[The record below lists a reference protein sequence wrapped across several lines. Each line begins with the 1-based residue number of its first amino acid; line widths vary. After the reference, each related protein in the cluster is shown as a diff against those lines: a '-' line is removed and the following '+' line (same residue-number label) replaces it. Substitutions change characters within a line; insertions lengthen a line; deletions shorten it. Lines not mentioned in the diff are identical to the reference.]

1 MGVKTMEPDYKPHEI
16 EKKWQEK
23 WNESQIFQAEPDKR
37 EKFFITIP
45 YPYLNGNLHAGHTR
59 TFTIG
64 DVVARHKR
72 MLGYNVLYPMG
83 FHVTGTPIVGLAEL
97 IANRDPQTLDVYERL
112 HGIPGDILPTLDT
125 PEKIVDYFKRESE
138 KAMRNIGYSIDWRR
152 KFTTTDPTYKKFIEW
167 QYIRL
172 EEKGLIVKGSHPV
185 KWCPN
190 DNNPVEDH
198 DILYGEEATIVEYT
212 LIKFRYKDLVLPC
225 ATLRPETTY
234 GVTNLWVNPDV
245 TYVKAKV
252 TQDGSEEFW
261 VVSREAFKKLTFT
274 DRTVEYIEDVPAKS
288 IIGIKLT
295 NPVTGDE
302 VISLPASFVKPENG
316 SGIVM
321 SVPAH
326 APFDYLALRD
336 LYDADLGEYG
346 ITEDLRN
353 IKLISLIKV
362 PEFGEFPAKEIV
374 ESMGIENQKDP
385 RAEEA
390 TKIVYRKEFH
400 GGVLK
405 EITGKYEGHAVSKI
419 KDILTRDFI
428 SSNAGETFYEF
439 SEPVVCRCGTPC
451 VVNMVKG
458 QWFLNYSNPEWKA
471 KVYECLSRMRIIPE
485 EYRVEFENKI
495 DWLKDK
501 ACARRKGLGTR
512 LPFDKEWLIE
522 SLGDS
527 TIYMS
532 YYIIARFIES
542 GDLKLENLTLS
553 FFDYVLLGKGDLAA
567 VSADTG
573 LSPELLKEIRR
584 HFNYWYPVDLRS
596 SGKDLVP
603 NHLLF
608 FLFHHVALF
617 EEDKWPKAIAV
628 NGFVSLEGQK
638 MSKSKGP
645 ILTMENA
652 VSHYGA
658 DITRMY
664 ILSTAEQTQDADW
677 QRTGVE
683 SARRQVDR
691 FYSFAKDVI
700 ESRKRA
706 DLNTELKQIDRW
718 ILSRIQKYI
727 RNTNSALDSIQ
738 TREAIQN
745 SFFLLINDVKWYQ
758 RRGGENLLYYVL
770 DNWVRLMAPFTPH
783 LCEEIWEAMGHKDP
797 ISLAQYP
804 LYNEDLIDDS
814 AELAEEVIK
823 GTLEDIEEI
832 IRVTKMTPQM
842 VHLYTA
848 PAWKA
853 ETVRCACNMQ
863 LEGSLEVG
871 TLIKALMANPDLK
884 RFGKEIPK
892 FVQKLVP
899 EFKSGGAERYEVF
912 AGPGLD
918 EQALLKESASFLEKE
933 IGCPVEVHSADSPAF
948 DPEKK
953 SRFAEPL
960 RPAIYIEQAKKEE

>member
-1 MGVKTMEPDYKPHEI
+1 MEQDYKPHEI
-16 EKKWQEK
+16 EKKWQKK

-97 IANRDPQTLDVYERL
+97 IANRDPQTMDVYERL

-198 DILYGEEATIVEYT
+198 DILHGEEATIVEYT

-252 TQDGSEEFW
+252 TQGENEEFW
-261 VVSREAFKKLTFT
+261 VVSKEAFRKLTFT

-302 VISLPASFVKPENG
+302 IISLPASFVRPENG

-336 LYDADLGEYG
+336 LYDADLSEYG

-374 ESMGIENQKDP
+374 ESMGITSQKDP
-385 RAEEA
+385 KAEEA
-390 TKIVYRKEFH
+390 TKIVYRREFH

-405 EITGKYEGHAVSKI
+405 ELTGKYEGQAVSKI

-471 KVYECLSRMRIIPE
+471 KVYKCLDEMRIIPE
-485 EYRVEFENKI
+485 EYRVEFENKV

-532 YYIIARFIES
+532 YYVIARFIEN
-542 GDLKLENLTLS
+542 GELKIENLTLS
-553 FFDYVLLGKGDLAA
+553 FFDYVLLGKSDLAA
-567 VSADTG
+567 ASADTG
-573 LSPELLKEIRR
+573 LSPELLEEIRR

-617 EEDKWPKAIAV
+617 EEEKWPKALAV

-645 ILTMENA
+645 ILTMESA
-652 VSHYGA
+652 VSKYGA

-677 QRTGVE
+677 QRTGIE

-691 FYSFAKDVI
+691 FYSFANSVI
-700 ESRKRA
+700 ESGKRA
-706 DLNTELKQIDRW
+706 DLSTELKQIDHW
-718 ILSRIQKYI
+718 ILSRIQNYI
-727 RNTNSALDSIQ
+727 RDTNAALYSIQ

-745 SFFLLINDVKWYQ
+745 SFFLLQNDVKWYQ
-758 RRGGENLLYYVL
+758 RRGGETLLYYVL
-770 DNWVRLMAPFTPH
+770 DNWVRLMSPFTPH

-804 LYNEDLIDDS
+804 LYNEDLIDDG
-814 AELAEEVIK
+814 AELAEEMIK
-823 GTLEDIEEI
+823 GTLEDVEEI
-832 IRVTKMTPQM
+832 IRVTKMTPQK

-853 ETVRCACNMQ
+853 EAIRCACEMQ
-863 LEGSLEVG
+863 LECSLEVG
-871 TLIKALMANPDLK
+871 TLIKKLMANPDLK

-892 FVQKLVP
+892 FVQKIVP
-899 EFKSGGAERYEVF
+899 EFKSGSADRYEILT
-912 AGPGLD
+912 GPNID
-918 EQALLKESASFLEKE
+918 EQTLLKESISFLEKE

-960 RPAIYIEQAKKEE
+960 RPAIYIEEKKEE

>member
-1 MGVKTMEPDYKPHEI
+1 MEPDYKPHEI

-471 KVYECLSRMRIIPE
+471 KVYKCLSGMRIIPE
-485 EYRVEFENKI
+485 EYRVEFENKV

-542 GDLKLENLTLS
+542 GDLKLEQLTLS
-553 FFDYVLLGKGDLAA
+553 FFDYVLLGKGDLTA

-573 LSPELLKEIRR
+573 LSPELLEEIRR

-617 EEDKWPKAIAV
+617 EEEKWPKALAV

-652 VSHYGA
+652 VSRYGA

-677 QRTGVE
+677 QRTGIE

-700 ESRKRA
+700 ESGKRA
-706 DLNTELKQIDRW
+706 NLSTELKQIDRW

-727 RNTNSALDSIQ
+727 RDTNSSLYSIQ

-745 SFFLLINDVKWYQ
+745 SFFLLINDVRWYQ
-758 RRGGENLLYYVL
+758 RRGGETLLYYVL

-783 LCEEIWEAMGHKDP
+783 LCEEIWEAMGHEDP

-804 LYNEDLIDDS
+804 LYNKDLIDDG

-832 IRVTKMTPQM
+832 IRVTKMTPQT

-918 EQALLKESASFLEKE
+918 EQALLKESASFQEKE

>member
-1 MGVKTMEPDYKPHEI
+1 MEQDYRPHEI
-16 EKKWQEK
+16 EAKWQKK
-23 WNESQIFQAEPDKR
+23 WNESRIFEAEPDER

-72 MLGYNVLYPMG
+72 MQGKNVLYPMG

-97 IANRDPQTLDVYERL
+97 IAKRDPQTLDVYERL
-112 HGIPGDILPTLDT
+112 HGIPKDILLTLET
-125 PEKIVDYFKRESE
+125 PEKIVEYFKQESE
-138 KAMRNIGYSIDWRR
+138 KAMRMIGYSIDWRR

-172 EEKGLIVKGSHPV
+172 GEKGLIVKGSHPV

-198 DILYGEEATIVEYT
+198 DILRGEEATIVEFT

-234 GVTNLWVNPDV
+234 GVTNLWVNPKV
-245 TYVKAKV
+245 EYVKARVEK
-252 TQDGSEEFW
+252 DGKTEFW
-261 VVSREAFKKLTFT
+261 VLSKEALRKLTFT
-274 DRTVEYIEDVPAKS
+274 DRKVEYLEDVPAKA

-302 VISLPASFVKPENG
+302 VISLPASFVKPGNG

-336 LYDADLGEYG
+336 LYGADLREYG
-346 ITEDLRN
+346 ITEDLQK

-374 ESMGIENQKDP
+374 ESMKISDQADP
-385 RAEEA
+385 RAEDA
-390 TKIVYRKEFH
+390 TKIVYRREFH
-400 GGVLK
+400 GGTLK
-405 EITGKYEGHAVSKI
+405 EITGKYTGYPVSKI
-419 KDILTRDFI
+419 KDVLTRDFI
-428 SSNAGETFYEF
+428 AENVGEAFYEF

-458 QWFLNYSNPEWKA
+458 QWFLNYSNPEWKE
-471 KVYECLSRMRIIPE
+471 KVYKCLNMMRIIPE
-485 EYRVEFENKI
+485 EYRVEFQNKV

-501 ACARRKGLGTR
+501 ACARKKGLGTR
-512 LPFDKEWLIE
+512 LPLDKEWLIE

-527 TIYMS
+527 TIYMC
-532 YYIIARFIES
+532 YYIIVKFIQR
-542 GDLKLENLTLS
+542 GDLTEKQLTLS
-553 FFDYVLLGKGDLAA
+553 FFDYVLLGKGDISAVAA
-567 VSADTG
+567 ETG
-573 LSPELLKEIRR
+573 IAPGILEELRSD
-584 HFNYWYPVDLRS
+584 FNYWYPVDLRS
-596 SGKDLVP
+596 SGKDLVS

-617 EEDKWPKAIAV
+617 EEDKWPKALAV

-645 ILTMENA
+645 ILTLKEA
-652 VSHYGA
+652 VSQYGA

-677 QRTGVE
+677 QKTGIE
-683 SARRQVDR
+683 SAKRQVDR
-691 FYSFAKDVI
+691 FYAFAKDVI
-700 ESRKRA
+700 ESGKPA
-706 DLNTELKQIDRW
+706 DPNAELKQIDHW
-718 ILSRIQKYI
+718 MLSRMQNYI
-727 RNTNSALDSIQ
+727 RKTNDSLASIQ

-758 RRGGENLLYYVL
+758 RRGGETLLYYVL

-783 LCEEIWEAMGHKDP
+783 LCEEIWEAMGHDAQVA
-797 ISLAQYP
+797 LAEYP
-804 LYNEDLIDDS
+804 LCNEELVDEG
-814 AELAEEVIK
+814 AELAEEIIK
-823 GTLEDIEEI
+823 NTLDDVEEI
-832 IRVTKMTPQM
+832 LKVTKLSPGR
-842 VHLYTA
+842 VHIY
-848 PAWKA
+848 PVPSWKVKA
-853 ETVRCACNMQ
+853 VTCACGLQ
-863 LEGSLEVG
+863 AGATLEVG
-871 TLIKALMANPDLK
+871 PFIKSLMASPDLK
-884 RFGKEIPK
+884 RFGKEVPK
-892 FVQKLVP
+892 FAQKLVP
-899 EFKSGGAERYEVF
+899 EFKSGGAKCYMTYS
-912 AGPGLD
+912 ALALD
-918 EQALLKESASFLEKE
+918 EEALLKEANSFMEAELGCQVE
-933 IGCPVEVHSADSPAF
+933 IHSANSPGF

-953 SRFAEPL
+953 ARFADPL
-960 RPAIYIEQAKKEE
+960 RPAIYIEAKLN

>member
-1 MGVKTMEPDYKPHEI
+1 MELYYKPQEI
-16 EKKWQEK
+16 ENKWQK
-23 WNESQIFQAEPDKR
+23 IWNDSRIFQAEPNKR

-97 IANRDPQTLDVYERL
+97 IASRDPQTMDVYEHL
-112 HGIPGDILPTLDT
+112 HEIPGDILPTLET
-125 PEKIVDYFKRESE
+125 PEKIVDYFKREAE
-138 KAMRNIGYSIDWRR
+138 KAMRMIGYSIDWRR

-172 EEKGLIVKGSHPV
+172 EEKGLIGKGSHPV

-198 DILYGEEATIVEYT
+198 DILHGEEATIVEYT

-225 ATLRPETTY
+225 ATLRPETTF

-245 TYVKAKV
+245 DYVKASVEKN
-252 TQDGSEEFW
+252 GYKEFW
-261 VVSREAFKKLTFT
+261 IVSREAFWKLTFT
-274 DRTVEYIEDVPAKS
+274 DRKVEYVEDVPAKS
-288 IIGIKLT
+288 IIGIKVT
-295 NPVTGDE
+295 NPVTDEE
-302 VISLPASFVKPENG
+302 VISLPASFVRPENG

-336 LYDADLGEYG
+336 LYDADLSGYG
-346 ITEDLRN
+346 IKEDLRKIN
-353 IKLISLIKV
+353 LISLIKV
-362 PEFGEFPAKEIV
+362 SEFGEFPAKEIV
-374 ESMGIENQKDP
+374 ENMKIASQNDP
-385 RAEEA
+385 KAEEA
-390 TKIVYRKEFH
+390 TKIVYRREFH

-405 EITGKYEGHAVSKI
+405 NITGKYEGHPVSKI
-419 KDILTRDFI
+419 KDILTRDLI
-428 SSNAGETFYEF
+428 NSNAGETFYEF

-458 QWFLNYSNPEWKA
+458 QWFLNYSDPDWKA
-471 KVYECLSRMRIIPE
+471 KVYRCLGEMRIIPQD
-485 EYRVEFENKI
+485 YRVEFENKV

-527 TIYMS
+527 TIYMC
-532 YYIIARFIES
+532 YYIIAKFIER
-542 GDLKLENLTLS
+542 GDLALENLTLS
-553 FFDYVLLGKGDLAA
+553 FFDYVLFGKGNVET
-567 VSADTG
+567 VSEETG
-573 LSPELLKEIRR
+573 LDSGTLKEIRKD
-584 HFNYWYPVDLRS
+584 FEYWYPVDLRS

-617 EEDKWPKAIAV
+617 EEKYWPKCLAV

-652 VSHYGA
+652 VRTYGA

-677 QRTGVE
+677 QKTGIE

-700 ESRKRA
+700 KSGTRGTISA
-706 DLNTELKQIDRW
+706 ELKQIDCW
-718 ILSRIQKYI
+718 MLSRMQQYI
-727 RNTNSALDSIQ
+727 RDTNIALDSIQ
-738 TREAIQN
+738 TRDAIQN

-758 RRGGENLLYYVL
+758 RRGGETLLYYIL

-783 LCEEIWEAMGHKDP
+783 LCEEIWKAMGNEGFV
-797 ISLAQYP
+797 SLSQYP
-804 LYNEDLIDDS
+804 LYNEDLINEG

-823 GTLEDIEEI
+823 GTLDDIEEI
-832 IRVTKMTPQM
+832 IRVTKMTPRKIY
-842 VHLYTA
+842 LYAA

-853 ETVRCACNMQ
+853 EVIRCACEMYQ
-863 LEGSLEVG
+863 EAPLEVG
-871 TLIKALMANPDLK
+871 NLIKALMTIPELK
-884 RFGKEIPK
+884 LFGKDIPK
-892 FVQKLVP
+892 FVQKIVP
-899 EFKSGGAERYEVF
+899 EFKSGGAGRYELF
-912 AGPGLD
+912 SGLGLD
-918 EQALLKESASFLEKE
+918 EYAILKESISFFEKE
-933 IGCPVEVHSADSPAF
+933 VGCPVEIYNADSPAY

-960 RPAIYIEQAKKEE
+960 RPAIYIEQTKKEE

>member
-1 MGVKTMEPDYKPHEI
+1 MEQDYKPQNI
-16 EKKWQEK
+16 ENKWQK
-23 WNESQIFQAEPDKR
+23 IWNDSRVFQAEPNRR

-97 IANRDPQTLDVYERL
+97 IANRDPQTMDVYEHL
-112 HGIPGDILPTLDT
+112 HEIPGDILPTLET
-125 PEKIVDYFKRESE
+125 PEKIVDYFKREAE
-138 KAMRNIGYSIDWRR
+138 KVMRMIGYSIDWRR

-172 EEKGLIVKGSHPV
+172 EEKNLISKGSHPV

-198 DILYGEEATIVEYT
+198 DILHGEEATIVEYT

-225 ATLRPETTY
+225 ATLRPETTF

-245 TYVKAKV
+245 DYIKASVEKN
-252 TQDGSEEFW
+252 GYKEFW
-261 VVSREAFKKLTFT
+261 VVSKEAFRKLTFT
-274 DRTVEYIEDVPAKS
+274 DRKVEYIEDVPAKS
-288 IIGIKLT
+288 IIGIKVT

-302 VISLPASFVKPENG
+302 VISLPASFVRPENG

-336 LYDADLGEYG
+336 LYDADLSEYG
-346 ITEDLRN
+346 IKEDLEKIN
-353 IKLISLIKV
+353 LISLIKV

-374 ESMGIENQKDP
+374 ENMKITSQNDP
-385 RAEEA
+385 KAEEA
-390 TKIVYRKEFH
+390 TKIVYRREFH

-405 EITGKYEGHAVSKI
+405 NITGKYEGHPVSKI
-419 KDILTRDFI
+419 KDILTRDLI

-458 QWFLNYSNPEWKA
+458 QWFLNYSDPEWKA
-471 KVYECLSRMRIIPE
+471 KVYRCLSKMRIIPQD
-485 EYRVEFENKI
+485 YRVEFENKV

-527 TIYMS
+527 TIYMC
-532 YYIIARFIES
+532 YYIIAKFIER
-542 GDLKLENLTLS
+542 GDLILENLTLS
-553 FFDYVLLGKGDLAA
+553 FFDYILFGKGNIEN
-567 VSADTG
+567 VSAETG
-573 LSPELLKEIRR
+573 LDSEMLEEIRKD
-584 HFNYWYPVDLRS
+584 FEYWYPVDLRS

-617 EEDKWPKAIAV
+617 EEKYWPKSLAV

-652 VSHYGA
+652 VRTYGA

-677 QRTGVE
+677 QKTGIE

-691 FYSFAKDVI
+691 FYSFAKEVI
-700 ESRKRA
+700 KSGTRGTISA
-706 DLNTELKQIDRW
+706 ELKQIDCW
-718 ILSRIQKYI
+718 MLSRMQQYI
-727 RNTNSALDSIQ
+727 RDTNIALESIQ
-738 TREAIQN
+738 TRDAIQN

-758 RRGGENLLYYVL
+758 RRGGETLLYYVL

-783 LCEEIWEAMGHKDP
+783 LCEEIWEAMGNEGFV
-797 ISLAQYP
+797 SLAQYP
-804 LYNEDLIDDS
+804 LYNEDLINEG

-823 GTLEDIEEI
+823 GTLDDIEEI
-832 IRVTKMTPQM
+832 IRVTKMTPQKI
-842 VHLYTA
+842 HLYAA

-853 ETVRCACNMQ
+853 AVIRCACEMHQ
-863 LEGSLEVG
+863 EAPLEVG
-871 TLIKALMANPDLK
+871 NLIKALMTIPELK
-884 RFGKEIPK
+884 PFGKDIPK
-892 FVQKLVP
+892 FVQKIIP
-899 EFKSGGAERYEVF
+899 EFKSGGAGRYEIF
-912 AGPGLD
+912 AGLALD
-918 EQALLKESASFLEKE
+918 EYAILKESASFFEKE
-933 IGCPVEVHSADSPAF
+933 IGCPVEIYNADSPAY

-960 RPAIYIEQAKKEE
+960 RPAIYIEQAKKEA

>member
-1 MGVKTMEPDYKPHEI
+1 MEQDYKPQEI
-16 EKKWQEK
+16 EAKWQKK
-23 WNESQIFQAEPDKR
+23 WNESRVFEAEPDDR
-37 EKFFITIP
+37 EKFYITIP

-97 IANRDPQTLDVYERL
+97 IASRDPQTMDVYERL
-112 HGIPGDILPTLDT
+112 HGIPGDILPTLNT
-125 PEKIVDYFKRESE
+125 PEKIVDYFKVESE
-138 KAMRNIGYSIDWRR
+138 KAMRMIGYSIDWRR
-152 KFTTTDPTYKKFIEW
+152 KFTTTDATYKKFIEW
-167 QYIRL
+167 QYTRL

-198 DILYGEEATIVEYT
+198 DILHGEEATIVDYT
-212 LIKFRYKDLVLPC
+212 LVKFRYKDLVLPC
-225 ATLRPETTY
+225 ATLRPETTF
-234 GVTNLWVNPDV
+234 GVTNLWINPNVD
-245 TYVKAKV
+245 YVKARVEKEGIV
-252 TQDGSEEFW
+252 EYW
-261 VVSREAFKKLTFT
+261 VVSKEAYRKLTFT
-274 DRTVEYIEDVPAKS
+274 DREVEYVEDMPAKD
-288 IIGIKLT
+288 IIGIMRT

-302 VISLPASFVKPENG
+302 VISLPASFVKPGNG

-336 LYDADLGEYG
+336 LYDADLSEFG
-346 ITEDLRN
+346 ITKDLRE
-353 IKLISLIKV
+353 IALISLIKV

-374 ESMGIENQKDP
+374 ENMGVKSQTDP
-385 RAEEA
+385 KAEEA
-390 TKIVYRKEFH
+390 TKIVYRREFH

-405 EITGKYEGHAVSKI
+405 EITGNYKDYPVSKI
-419 KDILTRDFI
+419 KDVLTQDLI
-428 SSNAGETFYEF
+428 GKNVGEVFYEF

-458 QWFLNYSNPEWKA
+458 QWFLNYSNPGWKA
-471 KVYECLSRMRIIPE
+471 KVYKCLSQMRIIPA
-485 EYRVEFENKI
+485 EYRVEFENKV

-501 ACARRKGLGTR
+501 ACARRKGLGTL

-527 TIYMS
+527 TIYMC
-532 YYIIARFIES
+532 YYIAAKFIER
-542 GDLKLENLTLS
+542 GDLKKEQLSLS
-553 FFDYVLLGKGDLAA
+553 FFDYVFFGKGS
-567 VSADTG
+567 SAEVEEETG
-573 LSPELLKEIRR
+573 IAPEVLEEIRR
-584 HFNYWYPVDLRS
+584 DFTYWYPVDLRS

-617 EEDKWPKAIAV
+617 DEELWPRALAV

-645 ILTMENA
+645 ILTLESA
-652 VSHYGA
+652 VSEYGA

-677 QRTGVE
+677 QTAGVD

-691 FYSFAKDVI
+691 FYYFA
-700 ESRKRA
+700 R
-706 DLNTELKQIDRW
+706 DLIRSEERSDIGTELKQIDRW
-718 ILSRIQKYI
+718 MLSRMQYHI
-727 RNTNSALDSIQ
+727 RETNIALDAIQ
-738 TREAIQN
+738 TRNAIQN
-745 SFFLLINDVKWYQ
+745 SFFLLFNDLRWYQ
-758 RRGGENLLYYVL
+758 RRGGKALLYYVL

-783 LCEEIWEAMGHKDP
+783 LCEEIWEAMGHEEP
-797 ISLAQYP
+797 ISFAQYP
-804 LYNEDLIDDS
+804 LYNEDLIDEG
-814 AELAEEVIK
+814 AELAEELVK
-823 GTLEDIEEI
+823 NTLGDVEEI
-832 IRVTKMTPQM
+832 IRVTRMDPEKIY
-842 VHLYTA
+842 LYTA
-848 PAWKA
+848 PAWKNEA
-853 ETVRCACNMQ
+853 VKCACEMQ
-863 LEGSLEVG
+863 AEGSLEVG
-871 TLIKALMANPDLK
+871 TLIKALMSNPEMK

-892 FVQKLVP
+892 FVQKLIP
-899 EFKSGGAERYEVF
+899 ELKSGGAERYGAVVGMEM
-912 AGPGLD
+912 
-918 EQALLKESASFLEKE
+918 EEKALLEEATAFLEHE
-933 IGCPVEVHSADSPAF
+933 IGCSVEVQSADKPEY

-953 SRFAEPL
+953 TRFAEPL
-960 RPAIYIEQAKKEE
+960 RPAIYIEKKKEE

>member
-1 MGVKTMEPDYKPHEI
+1 MEQDYKPHEI
-16 EKKWQEK
+16 EKKWQKK

-37 EKFFITIP
+37 EKYFITIP

-97 IANRDPQTLDVYERL
+97 IANRDPQTMDVYERL

-125 PEKIVDYFKRESE
+125 PEKIVDYFKLESE

-172 EEKGLIVKGSHPV
+172 GEKGLIVKGSHPV

-212 LIKFRYKDLVLPC
+212 LIKFRYQDLVLPC

-245 TYVKAKV
+245 TYVKVRV
-252 TQDGSEEFW
+252 TQDGIEEFW

-274 DRTVEYIEDVPAKS
+274 DRAVEYIEDVPAKS

-295 NPVTGDE
+295 NPVTGDG
-302 VISLPASFVKPENG
+302 VISLPASFVRPENG

-336 LYDADLGEYG
+336 LYDADLSEYG
-346 ITEDLRN
+346 ITEDLRK

-374 ESMGIENQKDP
+374 ENMGVTSQKDP
-385 RAEEA
+385 KAEEA
-390 TKIVYRKEFH
+390 TKIVYRREFH
-400 GGVLK
+400 GGILK
-405 EITGKYEGHAVSKI
+405 ELTGKYEGHAVSKI

-428 SSNAGETFYEF
+428 SSNAGEIFYEF
-439 SEPVVCRCGTPC
+439 SEPVICRCGTPC

-458 QWFLNYSNPEWKA
+458 QWFLNYSNPVWKA
-471 KVYECLSRMRIIPE
+471 KVYNCLDQMRIIPE
-485 EYRVEFENKI
+485 EYRVEFENKV

-512 LPFDKEWLIE
+512 LPLDKEWLIE

-532 YYIIARFIES
+532 YYIIARFIEN
-542 GDLKLENLTLS
+542 GELKLENLTLS
-553 FFDYVLLGKGDLAA
+553 FFDYILLGKGDLAA

-573 LSPELLKEIRR
+573 LSPELLEEIRR

-617 EEDKWPKAIAV
+617 EEEEWPKALAV

-652 VSHYGA
+652 VSNYGA

-677 QRTGVE
+677 QRTGIE

-691 FYSFAKDVI
+691 FYSFAKGVI
-700 ESRKRA
+700 ESGKRA
-706 DLNTELKQIDRW
+706 DLSTELKQIDRW
-718 ILSRIQKYI
+718 ILSRIQNYI
-727 RNTNSALDSIQ
+727 RDTNAALYSIQ

-745 SFFLLINDVKWYQ
+745 SFFLLQNDIKWYQ
-758 RRGGENLLYYVL
+758 RRGGETLLYYVL

-804 LYNEDLIDDS
+804 LYNEDLIDDG
-814 AELAEEVIK
+814 AELAEEMIK
-823 GTLEDIEEI
+823 GTLDDVEEI
-832 IRVTKMTPQM
+832 IRVTKMTPQK

-848 PAWKA
+848 PVWKA
-853 ETVRCACNMQ
+853 EAIRCACEMQ
-863 LEGSLEVG
+863 LECSLEVG
-871 TLIKALMANPDLK
+871 TLIKKLMANPDLK

-892 FVQKLVP
+892 FVQKIVP
-899 EFKSGGAERYEVF
+899 EFKSGSADRYEILT
-912 AGPGLD
+912 GPDID
-918 EQALLKESASFLEKE
+918 EQALLKESISFLEKE

-960 RPAIYIEQAKKEE
+960 RPAIYIEEKKEG

>member
-1 MGVKTMEPDYKPHEI
+1 MEQDYKPHEI
-16 EKKWQEK
+16 EKKWQK
-23 WNESQIFQAEPDKR
+23 YWNESGIFQAEPDKR

-72 MLGYNVLYPMG
+72 MLGFNVLYPMG

-97 IANRDPQTLDVYERL
+97 IASRDPQTMDVYERL
-112 HGIPGDILPTLDT
+112 HGIPGDILPTLET
-125 PEKIVDYFKRESE
+125 PEKIVDYFKLEAE
-138 KAMRNIGYSIDWRR
+138 KAMRMIGYSIDWRR
-152 KFTTTDPTYKKFIEW
+152 KFTTTEETYKKFIEW

-198 DILYGEEATIVEYT
+198 DILHGEEATIVEYT

-225 ATLRPETTY
+225 ATLRPETTF

-245 TYVKAKV
+245 GYVKARVEK
-252 TQDGSEEFW
+252 DGYTEFW
-261 VVSREAFKKLTFT
+261 VVSREAFRKLTFT
-274 DRTVEYIEDVPAKS
+274 DRTVEYIEDIPAKS

-295 NPVTGDE
+295 NPVTDDE
-302 VISLPASFVKPENG
+302 IISLPASFVRPENG

-336 LYDADLGEYG
+336 LYDADLKDYG
-346 ITEDLRN
+346 ITEDLRK
-353 IKLISLIKV
+353 IELISLIKA

-374 ESMGIENQKDP
+374 EKMGITSQKDP
-385 RAEEA
+385 KAEEA
-390 TKIVYRKEFH
+390 TKIVYRREFH
-400 GGVLK
+400 GGMLK

-419 KDILTRDFI
+419 KDILTRDLI
-428 SSNAGETFYEF
+428 SSNAGEIFYEF
-439 SEPVVCRCGTPC
+439 SEPVICRCGTPC

-458 QWFLNYSNPEWKA
+458 QWFLNYSDPEWKA
-471 KVYECLSRMRIIPE
+471 KVYRCLSQMRIIPE
-485 EYRVEFENKI
+485 EHRVEFENKV

-501 ACARRKGLGTR
+501 ACARKKGLGTR
-512 LPFDKEWLIE
+512 LPIDKEWLIE

-532 YYIIARFIES
+532 YYIIAKFIEK
-542 GDLKLENLTLS
+542 GDLALEHLTLS
-553 FFDYVLLGKGDLAA
+553 FFDYTLFGKGDSAA
-567 VSADTG
+567 VSSEIG
-573 LSPELLKEIRR
+573 LDSGILEEIRSD
-584 HFNYWYPVDLRS
+584 FNYWYPVDLRS

-617 EEDKWPKAIAV
+617 EEENWPKALAV

-645 ILTMENA
+645 ILTLESA
-652 VSHYGA
+652 VQEYGA

-677 QRTGVE
+677 HKTGIE

-700 ESRKRA
+700 ENGERA
-706 DLNTELKQIDRW
+706 KLGTELKQIDRW
-718 ILSRIQKYI
+718 MLSRMQDYFLE
-727 RNTNSALDSIQ
+727 TNVALDSIQ

-758 RRGGENLLYYVL
+758 RRGGKTLLYYIL

-783 LCEEIWEAMGHKDP
+783 LCEEIWEAMGHEDP
-797 ISLAQYP
+797 ISLTQYP
-804 LYNEDLIDDS
+804 LYNEDFMDES

-832 IRVTKMTPQM
+832 IRVTKITPQK
-842 VHLYTA
+842 VLLYTS

-853 ETVRCACNMQ
+853 AVLKCACEMQ
-863 LEGSLEVG
+863 LEASLEVG
-871 TLIKALMANPDLK
+871 ILIKALMANPDLK
-884 RFGKEIPK
+884 RFGKDIPK
-892 FVQKLVP
+892 FVQKIIP
-899 EFKSGGAERYEVF
+899 EFKSGGADRYEIF

-918 EQALLKESASFLEKE
+918 EHALLKESASFLEKE
-933 IGCPVEVHSADSPAF
+933 IGCPVEIYSADSPAY

-960 RPAIYIEQAKKEE
+960 RPAIYIEGKKGE

>member
-1 MGVKTMEPDYKPHEI
+1 MEQEYKPHEI
-16 EKKWQEK
+16 EKKWQK
-23 WNESQIFQAEPDKR
+23 YWNESGIFQAEPDKR

-72 MLGYNVLYPMG
+72 MLGFNVLYPMG

-97 IANRDPQTLDVYERL
+97 IASRDPQTMDVYERL
-112 HGIPGDILPTLDT
+112 HGIPGDILPTLET
-125 PEKIVDYFKRESE
+125 PEKIVDYFKLEAE
-138 KAMRNIGYSIDWRR
+138 KAMRMIGYSIDWRR
-152 KFTTTDPTYKKFIEW
+152 KFTTTEETYKKFIEW

-198 DILYGEEATIVEYT
+198 DILHGEEATIVEYT

-225 ATLRPETTY
+225 ATLRPETTF

-245 TYVKAKV
+245 DYVKARVEK
-252 TQDGSEEFW
+252 DGYTEFW
-261 VVSREAFKKLTFT
+261 VVSREAFRKLTFT
-274 DRTVEYIEDVPAKS
+274 DRTVEYIEDIPAKS

-295 NPVTGDE
+295 NPVTDDE
-302 VISLPASFVKPENG
+302 IISLPASFVRPENG

-336 LYDADLGEYG
+336 LYDADLSDYG
-346 ITEDLRN
+346 ITEDLRK
-353 IKLISLIKV
+353 IELISLIKA

-374 ESMGIENQKDP
+374 EKMGITSQKDP
-385 RAEEA
+385 KAEEA
-390 TKIVYRKEFH
+390 TKIVYRREFH
-400 GGVLK
+400 GGMLK

-419 KDILTRDFI
+419 KDILTRDLI
-428 SSNAGETFYEF
+428 SSNAGEIFYEF
-439 SEPVVCRCGTPC
+439 SEPVICRCGTPC

-458 QWFLNYSNPEWKA
+458 QWFLNYSDPEWKA
-471 KVYECLSRMRIIPE
+471 KVYRCLSQMRIIPE
-485 EYRVEFENKI
+485 EYRVEFENKV

-501 ACARRKGLGTR
+501 ACARKKGLGTR
-512 LPFDKEWLIE
+512 LPIDKEWLIE

-532 YYIIARFIES
+532 YYIIAKFIEK
-542 GDLKLENLTLS
+542 GDLALEHLTLS
-553 FFDYVLLGKGDLAA
+553 FFDYTLFGKGDSAA
-567 VSADTG
+567 VSAETG
-573 LSPELLKEIRR
+573 LDSGILEEIRSD
-584 HFNYWYPVDLRS
+584 FNYWYPVDLRS

-617 EEDKWPKAIAV
+617 EEENWPKALAV

-645 ILTMENA
+645 ILTLESA
-652 VSHYGA
+652 VQEYGA

-677 QRTGVE
+677 HKTGIE

-700 ESRKRA
+700 ENGERA
-706 DLNTELKQIDRW
+706 KLGTELKQIDRW
-718 ILSRIQKYI
+718 MLSRMQDYFLE
-727 RNTNSALDSIQ
+727 TNVALDSIQ

-758 RRGGENLLYYVL
+758 RRGGKTLLYYIL

-783 LCEEIWEAMGHKDP
+783 LCEEIWEAMGHEDP
-797 ISLAQYP
+797 ISLTQYP
-804 LYNEDLIDDS
+804 LYNEDYMDEG

-832 IRVTKMTPQM
+832 IRVTKITPQK
-842 VHLYTA
+842 VLLYTS

-853 ETVRCACNMQ
+853 AVLKCACEMQ
-863 LEGSLEVG
+863 LEASLEVG

-884 RFGKEIPK
+884 RFGKDIPK
-892 FVQKLVP
+892 FVQKIIP
-899 EFKSGGAERYEVF
+899 EFKSGGADRYEIF

-918 EQALLKESASFLEKE
+918 EHALLKESASFLEKE
-933 IGCPVEVHSADSPAF
+933 IGCPVEIYSADSPAY

-960 RPAIYIEQAKKEE
+960 RPAIYIEGKKGE

>member
-1 MGVKTMEPDYKPHEI
+1 MEQEYKPHEI
-16 EKKWQEK
+16 EEKWQK
-23 WNESQIFQAEPDKR
+23 IWNESGVFQAEPNRR

-64 DVVARHKR
+64 DVVARHKK

-97 IANRDPQTLDVYERL
+97 IASRDPQTMDVYERL
-112 HGIPGDILPTLDT
+112 HEIPGEILPTLET
-125 PEKIVDYFKRESE
+125 PEKIVDYFKLEAE
-138 KAMRNIGYSIDWRR
+138 KAMRMIGYSIDWRR
-152 KFTTTDPTYKKFIEW
+152 KFTTMDQTYKRFIEW
-167 QYIRL
+167 QYTRL
-172 EEKGLIVKGSHPV
+172 EEKDLISKGSHPV

-198 DILYGEEATIVEYT
+198 DILYGEEATIVEFT
-212 LIKFRYKDLVLPC
+212 LIKFRYNDLVLPC
-225 ATLRPETTY
+225 ATLRPETTF

-245 TYVKAKV
+245 GYVKVSVEK
-252 TQDGSEEFW
+252 DRYKEIW
-261 VVSREAFKKLTFT
+261 VVSKEAFRKLTFT
-274 DRTVEYIEDVPAKS
+274 DREVEYIEDVPAKS

-302 VISLPASFVKPENG
+302 VISLPASFVTPDNG

-336 LYDADLGEYG
+336 LYDADLSAYG
-346 ITEDLRN
+346 ISEDLRK

-374 ESMGIENQKDP
+374 ENMGIANQEDLK
-385 RAEEA
+385 AEEA
-390 TKIVYRKEFH
+390 TKIVYRREFH

-405 EITGKYEGHAVSKI
+405 EITGKYEGHPVSKI
-419 KDILTRDFI
+419 KDILTRDLV

-458 QWFLNYSNPEWKA
+458 QWFLNYSDPEWKA
-471 KVYECLSRMRIIPE
+471 KVYRCLSLMRIIPHD
-485 EYRVEFENKI
+485 YRVEFENKV

-512 LPFDKEWLIE
+512 LPFDPEWLIE

-527 TIYMS
+527 TIYMC
-532 YYIIARFIES
+532 YYIIAKFIEK
-542 GDLKLENLTLS
+542 GDLALEHLTHS
-553 FFDYVLLGKGDLAA
+553 FFDYVLFGKGDVGA
-567 VSADTG
+567 VSAETG
-573 LSPELLKEIRR
+573 LDSGILAEIRSD
-584 HFNYWYPVDLRS
+584 FEYWYPVDLRS

-617 EEDKWPKAIAV
+617 EEEHWPKALAV

-652 VSHYGA
+652 VRTYGA

-677 QRTGVE
+677 HKTGIE
-683 SARRQVDR
+683 SARRSHRRLHRQGIVP
-691 FYSFAKDVI
+691 
-700 ESRKRA
+700 
-706 DLNTELKQIDRW
+706 
-718 ILSRIQKYI
+718 
-727 RNTNSALDSIQ
+727 
-738 TREAIQN
+738 
-745 SFFLLINDVKWYQ
+745 
-758 RRGGENLLYYVL
+758 RGGNPSQDRRQEHRAIL
-770 DNWVRLMAPFTPH
+770 RRAARRQPG
-783 LCEEIWEAMGHKDP
+783 C
-797 ISLAQYP
+797 
-804 LYNEDLIDDS
+804 
-814 AELAEEVIK
+814 
-823 GTLEDIEEI
+823 GT
-832 IRVTKMTPQM
+832 
-842 VHLYTA
+842 
-848 PAWKA
+848 
-853 ETVRCACNMQ
+853 
-863 LEGSLEVG
+863 
-871 TLIKALMANPDLK
+871 
-884 RFGKEIPK
+884 
-892 FVQKLVP
+892 
-899 EFKSGGAERYEVF
+899 
-912 AGPGLD
+912 
-918 EQALLKESASFLEKE
+918 
-933 IGCPVEVHSADSPAF
+933 CP
-948 DPEKK
+948 
-953 SRFAEPL
+953 
-960 RPAIYIEQAKKEE
+960 

>member
-1 MGVKTMEPDYKPHEI
+1 MEQDYKPHEI
-16 EKKWQEK
+16 EKKWQKK

-64 DVVARHKR
+64 DVAARHKR

-97 IANRDPQTLDVYERL
+97 IANRDPQTMDVYERL

-172 EEKGLIVKGSHPV
+172 GEKGLIVKGSHPV

-252 TQDGSEEFW
+252 TLDGNEEFW
-261 VVSREAFKKLTFT
+261 VVSKEAFRKLTFT
-274 DRTVEYIEDVPAKS
+274 DRTVEYIEDVPAKF

-302 VISLPASFVKPENG
+302 VIYLPASFVRPENG

-336 LYDADLGEYG
+336 LYDVDLSEYG
-346 ITEDLRN
+346 ITEDLRK

-362 PEFGEFPAKEIV
+362 SEFGEFPAKEIV
-374 ESMGIENQKDP
+374 ESMGITSQTDP
-385 RAEEA
+385 KAEEA
-390 TKIVYRKEFH
+390 TKIVYRREFH

-405 EITGKYEGHAVSKI
+405 ELTGKYEGQAVSKI
-419 KDILTRDFI
+419 KDILTKDFI

-471 KVYECLSRMRIIPE
+471 KVYKCLDQMRIIPE

-501 ACARRKGLGTR
+501 ACARRKGLGTH

-532 YYIIARFIES
+532 YYIIVRFIES
-542 GDLKLENLTLS
+542 GELKIENLTLS

-567 VSADTG
+567 ASADTG
-573 LSPELLKEIRR
+573 LSPELLEEIRR

-617 EEDKWPKAIAV
+617 EEDKWPKALAV

-652 VSHYGA
+652 VSTYGA

-677 QRTGVE
+677 QRTGIE

-691 FYSFAKDVI
+691 LYSFAKTVI
-700 ESRKRA
+700 ESGKRA
-706 DLNTELKQIDRW
+706 DLSTELKQIDRW
-718 ILSRIQKYI
+718 ILSRIQNYI
-727 RNTNSALDSIQ
+727 RGTNAALYSIQ

-745 SFFLLINDVKWYQ
+745 SFFLLQNDVKWYQ
-758 RRGGENLLYYVL
+758 RRGGETLLYYVL

-783 LCEEIWEAMGHKDP
+783 LCEEIWESMGHKDP
-797 ISLAQYP
+797 VSLAQYP
-804 LYNEDLIDDS
+804 LYNEDLIDES
-814 AELAEEVIK
+814 AELAEEMIK
-823 GTLEDIEEI
+823 GTLEDVEEI
-832 IRVTKMTPQM
+832 VRVTKMTPQK

-848 PAWKA
+848 PTWKA
-853 ETVRCACNMQ
+853 EAIRCACEMQ
-863 LEGSLEVG
+863 LECSLEVG
-871 TLIKALMANPDLK
+871 NLIKKLMANPDFK

-892 FVQKLVP
+892 FVQKIVL
-899 EFKSGGAERYEVF
+899 EFKSGGSDKYEILT
-912 AGPGLD
+912 GPDID
-918 EQALLKESASFLEKE
+918 EQALLKESISFLEKE

-960 RPAIYIEQAKKEE
+960 RPAIYIEQAKKE

>member
-1 MGVKTMEPDYKPHEI
+1 MEQDYKPHEI
-16 EKKWQEK
+16 EKKWQKK

-97 IANRDPQTLDVYERL
+97 IANRDPQTMDVYERL

-245 TYVKAKV
+245 TYVKVKV
-252 TQDGSEEFW
+252 TQEKSEEFW
-261 VVSREAFKKLTFT
+261 VVSREAFRKLTFT

-288 IIGIKLT
+288 IIGVKLT
-295 NPVTGDE
+295 NPVTSDE
-302 VISLPASFVKPENG
+302 IISLPASFVRPENG

-336 LYDADLGEYG
+336 LYDVDLSEYG
-346 ITEDLRN
+346 ITEDLRE

-374 ESMGIENQKDP
+374 ENMGITSQKDP

-390 TKIVYRKEFH
+390 TKIVYRREFH

-458 QWFLNYSNPEWKA
+458 QWFLNYSDPEWKA
-471 KVYECLSRMRIIPE
+471 KVYRCLSEMRIIPE
-485 EYRVEFENKI
+485 EYRVEFENKV

-512 LPFDKEWLIE
+512 LPFDQEWLIE

-532 YYIIARFIES
+532 YYIIARFIEN
-542 GDLKLENLTLS
+542 GNLKLEQLTLS

-567 VSADTG
+567 ASADTG
-573 LSPELLKEIRR
+573 LSPELLEEIRR
-584 HFNYWYPVDLRS
+584 HLNYWYPVDLRS

-617 EEDKWPKAIAV
+617 EEEKWPKALAV

-645 ILTMENA
+645 ILTMESA
-652 VSHYGA
+652 VSSYGA

-677 QRTGVE
+677 QRTGIE

-700 ESRKRA
+700 ESGKRPN
-706 DLNTELKQIDRW
+706 LSTELKQIDRW
-718 ILSRIQKYI
+718 ILSRMQNYI
-727 RNTNSALDSIQ
+727 RETNSALDSIQ

-758 RRGGENLLYYVL
+758 RRGGETLLYYVL

-783 LCEEIWEAMGHKDP
+783 LCEEIWEAMGHEDP
-797 ISLAQYP
+797 ISLDQYP
-804 LYNEDLIDDS
+804 LYNEDLIDDG

-823 GTLEDIEEI
+823 ATLEDVEEI
-832 IRVTKMTPQM
+832 IRVTKMIPQT

-853 ETVRCACNMQ
+853 EAVKCACQIQ

-871 TLIKALMANPDLK
+871 TLIKKLMANPDLK

-899 EFKSGGAERYEVF
+899 EFKSGGADRYEIF
-912 AGPGLD
+912 TGPGLD
-918 EQALLKESASFLEKE
+918 EQVLLKESASFLEKE
-933 IGCPVEVHSADSPAF
+933 IGCPVKVYSADSPAF
-948 DPEKK
+948 DPENK

-960 RPAIYIEQAKKEE
+960 RPAIYIEGKKEG

>member
-1 MGVKTMEPDYKPHEI
+1 MEQDYKPHEI
-16 EKKWQEK
+16 EKKWQKK
-23 WNESQIFQAEPDKR
+23 WNESHIFQAEPDKR

-97 IANRDPQTLDVYERL
+97 IANRDPQTMDVYERL

-198 DILYGEEATIVEYT
+198 DILHGEEATIVEYT

-252 TQDGSEEFW
+252 TQGENEEFW
-261 VVSREAFKKLTFT
+261 VVSKEAFRKLTFT
-274 DRTVEYIEDVPAKS
+274 DRTVEYIEDVPAKA

-302 VISLPASFVKPENG
+302 VISLPASFVRPENG

-336 LYDADLGEYG
+336 LYDADLSEYG
-346 ITEDLRN
+346 INEDLRN

-374 ESMGIENQKDP
+374 ESMGITSQKDP
-385 RAEEA
+385 KAEEA
-390 TKIVYRKEFH
+390 TKIVYRREFH

-405 EITGKYEGHAVSKI
+405 ELTGKYEGQAVSKI
-419 KDILTRDFI
+419 KDILTRDFV

-471 KVYECLSRMRIIPE
+471 KVYKCLDQMRVIPE
-485 EYRVEFENKI
+485 EYRVEFENKV

-532 YYIIARFIES
+532 YYVIARFIEN
-542 GDLKLENLTLS
+542 GELKIENLTLS
-553 FFDYVLLGKGDLAA
+553 FFDYILLGKSDLAA
-567 VSADTG
+567 ASADTG
-573 LSPELLKEIRR
+573 LSPELLEEIRR

-617 EEDKWPKAIAV
+617 EEEKWPKALAV
-628 NGFVSLEGQK
+628 NGFVSLEGKK

-645 ILTMENA
+645 ILTMESA
-652 VSHYGA
+652 VSKYGA

-677 QRTGVE
+677 QRTGIE

-691 FYSFAKDVI
+691 FYSFANSVI
-700 ESRKRA
+700 ESGKRA
-706 DLNTELKQIDRW
+706 DLSTELKQIDRW
-718 ILSRIQKYI
+718 ILSRIQNYI
-727 RNTNSALDSIQ
+727 RDTNAALYSIQ

-745 SFFLLINDVKWYQ
+745 SFFLLQNDVKWYQ
-758 RRGGENLLYYVL
+758 RRGGETLLYYVL
-770 DNWVRLMAPFTPH
+770 DNWVRLMSPFTPH

-804 LYNEDLIDDS
+804 LYNEDLIDDG
-814 AELAEEVIK
+814 AELAEEMIK
-823 GTLEDIEEI
+823 GTLEDVEEI
-832 IRVTKMTPQM
+832 IRVTKMTPQK

-853 ETVRCACNMQ
+853 EAIRCACEMQ
-863 LEGSLEVG
+863 LECSLEVG
-871 TLIKALMANPDLK
+871 TLIKKLMANPDLK

-892 FVQKLVP
+892 FVQKIVQ
-899 EFKSGGAERYEVF
+899 EFKSGSADRYEILT
-912 AGPGLD
+912 GPNID
-918 EQALLKESASFLEKE
+918 EQALLKESISFLEKE
-933 IGCPVEVHSADSPAF
+933 IGCLVEVHSADSPAF
-948 DPEKK
+948 DPGKK

-960 RPAIYIEQAKKEE
+960 RPAIYIEEKKED

>member
-23 WNESQIFQAEPDKR
+23 WDESQIFQAEPDER

-97 IANRDPQTLDVYERL
+97 IANRDPQTMDVYERL

-167 QYIRL
+167 QYTRL

-212 LIKFRYKDLVLPC
+212 LIKFRYKDLILPC

-252 TQDGSEEFW
+252 TKDGREEFW

-295 NPVTGDE
+295 NPITGDE

-336 LYDADLGEYG
+336 LYDADLSEYG
-346 ITEDLRN
+346 IAEDLRK

-362 PEFGEFPAKEIV
+362 PDFGEFPAKEIV
-374 ESMGIENQKDP
+374 ESMGIENQNDP
-385 RAEEA
+385 KAEEA
-390 TKIVYRKEFH
+390 TKIIYRREFH

-405 EITGKYEGHAVSKI
+405 EITGKYEGQAVSKI

-485 EYRVEFENKI
+485 EYRVEFENKV

-853 ETVRCACNMQ
+853 KAVRCACDMQ
-863 LEGSLEVG
+863 REDSLEVG
-871 TLIKALMANPDLK
+871 NLIKTLMSNPDLK

-892 FVQKLVP
+892 FVQKLVS
-899 EFKSGGAERYEVF
+899 EFKSGGADRYEVF
-912 AGPGLD
+912 AGSELD

-960 RPAIYIEQAKKEE
+960 RPAIYIEQAKREE

>member
-1 MGVKTMEPDYKPHEI
+1 MEQEYKPHEI
-16 EKKWQEK
+16 EEKWQK
-23 WNESQIFQAEPDKR
+23 IWDESGVFQAEPNRR

-97 IANRDPQTLDVYERL
+97 IASRDPQTMDVYERL
-112 HGIPGDILPTLDT
+112 HEIPGDILPTLET
-125 PEKIVDYFKRESE
+125 PEKIVDYFKLEAE
-138 KAMRNIGYSIDWRR
+138 KAMRMIGYSIDWRR
-152 KFTTTDPTYKKFIEW
+152 KFATMDQTYKRFIEW
-167 QYIRL
+167 QYTRL
-172 EEKGLIVKGSHPV
+172 AEKDLISKGSHPV

-198 DILYGEEATIVEYT
+198 DILYGEEATIVEFT
-212 LIKFRYKDLVLPC
+212 LIKFRYNDLVLPC
-225 ATLRPETTY
+225 ATLRPETTF

-245 TYVKAKV
+245 DYVKVSVEK
-252 TQDGSEEFW
+252 DRYKEFW
-261 VVSREAFKKLTFT
+261 VVSKEAFRKLTFT
-274 DRTVEYIEDVPAKS
+274 DREVEYIEDVPAKS

-302 VISLPASFVKPENG
+302 VISLPASFVTPGNG

-336 LYDADLGEYG
+336 LYDADLSAYG
-346 ITEDLRN
+346 ISEDLRK

-374 ESMGIENQKDP
+374 ESMGITNQEDLK
-385 RAEEA
+385 AEEA
-390 TKIVYRKEFH
+390 TKIVYRREFH

-405 EITGKYEGHAVSKI
+405 EITGKYEGHPVSKI
-419 KDILTRDFI
+419 KDILTRDLV

-458 QWFLNYSNPEWKA
+458 QWFLNYSDPEWKA
-471 KVYECLSRMRIIPE
+471 KVYRCLSLMRIIPQD
-485 EYRVEFENKI
+485 YRVEFENKV

-512 LPFDKEWLIE
+512 LPFDPEWLIE

-527 TIYMS
+527 TIYMC
-532 YYIIARFIES
+532 YYIIAKFIEK
-542 GDLKLENLTLS
+542 GDLALEHLTHS
-553 FFDYVLLGKGDLAA
+553 FFDYVLFGKGDVGA
-567 VSADTG
+567 VSAETG
-573 LSPELLKEIRR
+573 LDSGILAEIRSD
-584 HFNYWYPVDLRS
+584 FEYWYPVDLRS

-617 EEDKWPKAIAV
+617 EEEHWPKALAV

-652 VSHYGA
+652 VRTYGA

-677 QRTGVE
+677 HRTGIE

-700 ESRKRA
+700 ESGKRGTV
-706 DLNTELKQIDRW
+706 NSGLKQIDRW
-718 ILSRIQKYI
+718 MLSRMQDYI
-727 RNTNSALDSIQ
+727 RDTNIALDSIQ

-758 RRGGENLLYYVL
+758 RRGGETLLYYVL
-770 DNWVRLMAPFTPH
+770 DNWVRLMSPFTPH
-783 LCEEIWEAMGHKDP
+783 LCEEIWQALGHED
-797 ISLAQYP
+797 IVSLAQYP
-804 LYNEDLIDDS
+804 LYNEDLIDEG

-832 IRVTKMTPQM
+832 IRVTKMTPQT

-848 PAWKA
+848 PAWKD
-853 ETVRCACNMQ
+853 TVIKCACEMQ
-863 LEGSLEVG
+863 QEAPLEVG
-871 TLIKALMANPDLK
+871 TLIKALMADPELK
-884 RFGKEIPK
+884 RFGKDIPK
-892 FVQKLVP
+892 FVQKIIP
-899 EFKSGGAERYEVF
+899 EFKSGGAERYEIF

-918 EQALLKESASFLEKE
+918 ECALLKEASSFFEKE
-933 IGCPVEVHSADSPAF
+933 IGCSVEIYSGDSPAY
-948 DPEKK
+948 DPENK
-953 SRFAEPL
+953 SRFADPL
-960 RPAIYIEQAKKEE
+960 RPAIYIEEKKKEE

>member
-1 MGVKTMEPDYKPHEI
+1 
-16 EKKWQEK
+16 
-23 WNESQIFQAEPDKR
+23 
-37 EKFFITIP
+37 
-45 YPYLNGNLHAGHTR
+45 
-59 TFTIG
+59 
-64 DVVARHKR
+64 
-72 MLGYNVLYPMG
+72 
-83 FHVTGTPIVGLAEL
+83 
-97 IANRDPQTLDVYERL
+97 
-112 HGIPGDILPTLDT
+112 
-125 PEKIVDYFKRESE
+125 
-138 KAMRNIGYSIDWRR
+138 
-152 KFTTTDPTYKKFIEW
+152 
-167 QYIRL
+167 
-172 EEKGLIVKGSHPV
+172 
-185 KWCPN
+185 
-190 DNNPVEDH
+190 
-198 DILYGEEATIVEYT
+198 
-212 LIKFRYKDLVLPC
+212 
-225 ATLRPETTY
+225 
-234 GVTNLWVNPDV
+234 
-245 TYVKAKV
+245 
-252 TQDGSEEFW
+252 
-261 VVSREAFKKLTFT
+261 EAFKKLTFT

-485 EYRVEFENKI
+485 EYRVEFENKV

-645 ILTMENA
+645 ILT
-652 VSHYGA
+652 
-658 DITRMY
+658 
-664 ILSTAEQTQDADW
+664 
-677 QRTGVE
+677 
-683 SARRQVDR
+683 
-691 FYSFAKDVI
+691 
-700 ESRKRA
+700 
-706 DLNTELKQIDRW
+706 
-718 ILSRIQKYI
+718 
-727 RNTNSALDSIQ
+727 
-738 TREAIQN
+738 
-745 SFFLLINDVKWYQ
+745 
-758 RRGGENLLYYVL
+758 
-770 DNWVRLMAPFTPH
+770 
-783 LCEEIWEAMGHKDP
+783 
-797 ISLAQYP
+797 
-804 LYNEDLIDDS
+804 
-814 AELAEEVIK
+814 
-823 GTLEDIEEI
+823 
-832 IRVTKMTPQM
+832 
-842 VHLYTA
+842 
-848 PAWKA
+848 
-853 ETVRCACNMQ
+853 
-863 LEGSLEVG
+863 
-871 TLIKALMANPDLK
+871 
-884 RFGKEIPK
+884 
-892 FVQKLVP
+892 
-899 EFKSGGAERYEVF
+899 
-912 AGPGLD
+912 
-918 EQALLKESASFLEKE
+918 
-933 IGCPVEVHSADSPAF
+933 
-948 DPEKK
+948 
-953 SRFAEPL
+953 
-960 RPAIYIEQAKKEE
+960 

>member
-1 MGVKTMEPDYKPHEI
+1 MEQDYKPHEI
-16 EKKWQEK
+16 EKKWQKK
-23 WNESQIFQAEPDKR
+23 WNESHIFQAEPDKR
-37 EKFFITIP
+37 EKYFITIP

-97 IANRDPQTLDVYERL
+97 IANRDPQTMDVYERL
-112 HGIPGDILPTLDT
+112 HGIPGDILPTLNT

-138 KAMRNIGYSIDWRR
+138 KVMRNIGYSIDWRR

-198 DILYGEEATIVEYT
+198 DILHGEEATIVEYT

-252 TQDGSEEFW
+252 TQGENEEFW
-261 VVSREAFKKLTFT
+261 VVSKEAFRKLTFT
-274 DRTVEYIEDVPAKS
+274 DRTVEYVEDVPAKS

-295 NPVTGDE
+295 NPVTGDKI
-302 VISLPASFVKPENG
+302 ISLPASFVRPENG

-336 LYDADLGEYG
+336 LYDADLSEYG

-374 ESMGIENQKDP
+374 ESMGITSQKDP
-385 RAEEA
+385 KAEEA
-390 TKIVYRKEFH
+390 TKIVYRREFH

-405 EITGKYEGHAVSKI
+405 ELTGKYEGQAVSKI
-419 KDILTRDFI
+419 KDILTRDFV

-471 KVYECLSRMRIIPE
+471 KVYKCLDQMRVIPE
-485 EYRVEFENKI
+485 EYRVEFENKV

-532 YYIIARFIES
+532 YYVIARFIEN
-542 GDLKLENLTLS
+542 GELKIENLTLS
-553 FFDYVLLGKGDLAA
+553 FFDYILLGKSDLAA
-567 VSADTG
+567 ASTDTG
-573 LSPELLKEIRR
+573 LSPELLEEIRR

-617 EEDKWPKAIAV
+617 EEEKWPKALAV

-645 ILTMENA
+645 ILTMESA
-652 VSHYGA
+652 VSKYGA

-677 QRTGVE
+677 QRTGIE

-691 FYSFAKDVI
+691 FYSFANSVI
-700 ESRKRA
+700 ESGKRA
-706 DLNTELKQIDRW
+706 DLSTELKQIDRW
-718 ILSRIQKYI
+718 ILSRIQNYI
-727 RNTNSALDSIQ
+727 RDTNAALYSIQ

-745 SFFLLINDVKWYQ
+745 SFFLLQNDVKWYQ
-758 RRGGENLLYYVL
+758 RRGGETLLYYVL
-770 DNWVRLMAPFTPH
+770 DNWVRLMSPFTPH

-804 LYNEDLIDDS
+804 LYNEDLIDDG
-814 AELAEEVIK
+814 AELAEEMIK
-823 GTLEDIEEI
+823 GTLEDVEEI
-832 IRVTKMTPQM
+832 IRVTKMAPQK

-853 ETVRCACNMQ
+853 EAIRCACEMQ
-863 LEGSLEVG
+863 LECSLEVG
-871 TLIKALMANPDLK
+871 TLIKKLMANPDLK

-892 FVQKLVP
+892 FVQKIVQ
-899 EFKSGGAERYEVF
+899 EFKSGSADRYEILT
-912 AGPGLD
+912 GPNID
-918 EQALLKESASFLEKE
+918 EQTLLKESISFLEKE
-933 IGCPVEVHSADSPAF
+933 IGCLVEVHSADSPAF
-948 DPEKK
+948 DPGKK

-960 RPAIYIEQAKKEE
+960 RPAIYIEEKKEE

>member
-1 MGVKTMEPDYKPHEI
+1 MEPDYKPHEI

-23 WNESQIFQAEPDKR
+23 WDESQIFQAEPDER

-97 IANRDPQTLDVYERL
+97 IANRDPQTMDVYERL

-167 QYIRL
+167 QYTRL

-212 LIKFRYKDLVLPC
+212 LIKFRYKDLILPC

-252 TQDGSEEFW
+252 TKDGREEFW

-295 NPVTGDE
+295 NPITGDE

-336 LYDADLGEYG
+336 LYDADLSEYG
-346 ITEDLRN
+346 IAEDLRK

-362 PEFGEFPAKEIV
+362 PDFGEFPAKEIV
-374 ESMGIENQKDP
+374 ESMGIENQNDP
-385 RAEEA
+385 KAEEA
-390 TKIVYRKEFH
+390 TKIIYRREFH

-405 EITGKYEGHAVSKI
+405 EITGKYEGQAVSKI

-853 ETVRCACNMQ
+853 KAVRCACDMQ
-863 LEGSLEVG
+863 REDSLEVG
-871 TLIKALMANPDLK
+871 NLIKTLMSNPDLK

-892 FVQKLVP
+892 FVQKLVS
-899 EFKSGGAERYEVF
+899 EFKSGGADRYEVF
-912 AGPGLD
+912 AGSELD

-933 IGCPVEVHSADSPAF
+933 IGCPVEVHCADSPAF

-960 RPAIYIEQAKKEE
+960 RPAIYIEQAKREE

>member
-23 WNESQIFQAEPDKR
+23 WDESQIFQAEPDER

-97 IANRDPQTLDVYERL
+97 IANRDPQTMDVYERL

-167 QYIRL
+167 QYTRL

-212 LIKFRYKDLVLPC
+212 LIKFRYKDLILPC

-252 TQDGSEEFW
+252 TKDGREEFW

-295 NPVTGDE
+295 NPITGDE

-336 LYDADLGEYG
+336 LYDADLSEYG
-346 ITEDLRN
+346 IAEDLRK

-362 PEFGEFPAKEIV
+362 PDFGEFPAKEIV
-374 ESMGIENQKDP
+374 ESMGIENQNDP
-385 RAEEA
+385 KAEEA
-390 TKIVYRKEFH
+390 TKIIYRREFH

-405 EITGKYEGHAVSKI
+405 EITGKYEGQAVSKI

-853 ETVRCACNMQ
+853 KAVRCACDMQ
-863 LEGSLEVG
+863 REDSLEVG
-871 TLIKALMANPDLK
+871 NLIKTLMSNPDLK

-892 FVQKLVP
+892 FVQKLVS
-899 EFKSGGAERYEVF
+899 EFKSGGADRYEVF
-912 AGPGLD
+912 AGSELD

-960 RPAIYIEQAKKEE
+960 RPAIYIEQAKREE

>member
-1 MGVKTMEPDYKPHEI
+1 MEQDYKPHEI
-16 EKKWQEK
+16 EKKWQK
-23 WNESQIFQAEPDKR
+23 IWNETGVFQAEPNRR

-72 MLGYNVLYPMG
+72 MHGYNVLYPMG

-97 IANRDPQTLDVYERL
+97 IASRDSQTMEVYEHL
-112 HGIPGDILPTLDT
+112 HEIPGDILPTLET
-125 PEKIVDYFKRESE
+125 PEKIVDYFKHEAE
-138 KAMRNIGYSIDWRR
+138 KVMRMIGYSIDWRR
-152 KFTTTDPTYKKFIEW
+152 KFTTTDQTYKKFIEW

-172 EEKGLIVKGSHPV
+172 AEKGLISKGSHPV

-198 DILYGEEATIVEYT
+198 DILYGEEATIVEFT
-212 LIKFRYKDLVLPC
+212 LIKFRYNDLVLPC
-225 ATLRPETTY
+225 ATLRPETTF

-245 TYVKAKV
+245 DYVKISVEK
-252 TQDGSEEFW
+252 DKYKEFW
-261 VVSREAFKKLTFT
+261 VVSREAYRKLTFT
-274 DRTVEYIEDVPAKS
+274 DRKVEYIEDMPAKS
-288 IIGIKLT
+288 IIGIKAK

-302 VISLPASFVKPENG
+302 VISLPASFVTPDNG

-336 LYDADLGEYG
+336 LYDADLSAYG
-346 ITEDLRN
+346 ISEDLRK

-374 ESMGIENQKDP
+374 ESMGIANQEDP
-385 RAEEA
+385 KAEEA
-390 TKIVYRKEFH
+390 TKIVYRREFH

-405 EITGKYEGHAVSKI
+405 EITGKYEGHPVSKI
-419 KDILTRDFI
+419 KDILTRDLI
-428 SSNAGETFYEF
+428 GSNAGETFYEF

-458 QWFLNYSNPEWKA
+458 QWFLNYSDPDWKA
-471 KVYECLSRMRIIPE
+471 KVYRCLSLMRIIPE
-485 EYRVEFENKI
+485 DYRMEFENKV

-512 LPFDKEWLIE
+512 LPFDPEWLIE

-527 TIYMS
+527 TIYMC
-532 YYIIARFIES
+532 YYIIAKFIQQ
-542 GDLKLENLTLS
+542 GDLVLENLTLS
-553 FFDYVLLGKGDLAA
+553 FFDYVLFGKGNTEA

-573 LSPELLKEIRR
+573 LDPGVLDEIRSD
-584 HFNYWYPVDLRS
+584 FEYWYPVDLRS

-617 EEDKWPKAIAV
+617 EEKHWPKTLAV

-652 VSHYGA
+652 VRTFGA

-677 QRTGVE
+677 HRTGIE

-700 ESRKRA
+700 DSGKRGTLSA
-706 DLNTELKQIDRW
+706 ELKQIDRW
-718 ILSRIQKYI
+718 MLSRMQDYI
-727 RNTNSALDSIQ
+727 RDTNSALVYIQ

-745 SFFLLINDVKWYQ
+745 AFFLLINDVKWYQ
-758 RRGGENLLYYVL
+758 RRGGETLLYYVL

-783 LCEEIWEAMGHKDP
+783 LCEEVWEAMGHEDLV
-797 ISLAQYP
+797 SLAQYP
-804 LYNEDLIDDS
+804 LYNEDFIDES

-832 IRVTKMTPQM
+832 IRVTKMTPQK
-842 VHLYTA
+842 VYLYTA
-848 PAWKA
+848 PAWKTA
-853 ETVRCACNMQ
+853 VIKCACDMQ
-863 LEGSLEVG
+863 QEAPLEVG
-871 TLIKALMANPDLK
+871 ILIKALMADPELK
-884 RFGKEIPK
+884 RFSRDIPK
-892 FVQKLVP
+892 FVQKIVP
-899 EFKSGGAERYEVF
+899 EFKSGGTEKYEIF

-918 EQALLKESASFLEKE
+918 EYALLKEASTFFEKE
-933 IGCPVEVHSADSPAF
+933 IGCPIGIYSADSPAY

-960 RPAIYIEQAKKEE
+960 RPAIYIEEKKKEE

>member
-1 MGVKTMEPDYKPHEI
+1 MEQDYKPHEI
-16 EKKWQEK
+16 EKKWQKK

-97 IANRDPQTLDVYERL
+97 IANRDPQTMDVYERL

-125 PEKIVDYFKRESE
+125 PEKIVDYFKCESE

-225 ATLRPETTY
+225 ATLRPETTH
-234 GVTNLWVNPDV
+234 GVTNLWINPDV

-252 TQDGSEEFW
+252 TQGENEEFW
-261 VVSREAFKKLTFT
+261 VVSKEAFRKLTFT
-274 DRTVEYIEDVPAKS
+274 DRTVEYVEDIPAKS

-295 NPVTGDE
+295 NPVTGDKI
-302 VISLPASFVKPENG
+302 ISLPASFVRPENG

-336 LYDADLGEYG
+336 LYDADLSEYG
-346 ITEDLRN
+346 INEDLRN

-374 ESMGIENQKDP
+374 ESMGITSQKDP
-385 RAEEA
+385 KAEEA
-390 TKIVYRKEFH
+390 TKIVYRREFH

-405 EITGKYEGHAVSKI
+405 ELTGKYEGQAVSKI

-471 KVYECLSRMRIIPE
+471 KVYKCLDQMRIIPE
-485 EYRVEFENKI
+485 EYRVEFENKV

-532 YYIIARFIES
+532 YYVIARFIEN
-542 GDLKLENLTLS
+542 GELKIENLTLS

-567 VSADTG
+567 ASADTG
-573 LSPELLKEIRR
+573 LSPELLEEIRR

-617 EEDKWPKAIAV
+617 EEEKWPKALAV

-645 ILTMENA
+645 ILTMESA
-652 VSHYGA
+652 VSKYGA

-677 QRTGVE
+677 QRTGIE

-691 FYSFAKDVI
+691 FYSFANSVI
-700 ESRKRA
+700 ESGKRA
-706 DLNTELKQIDRW
+706 DLSTELKQIDHW
-718 ILSRIQKYI
+718 ILSRIQNYI
-727 RNTNSALDSIQ
+727 RDTNAALYSIQ

-745 SFFLLINDVKWYQ
+745 SFFLLQNDVKWYQ
-758 RRGGENLLYYVL
+758 RRGGETLLYYVL
-770 DNWVRLMAPFTPH
+770 DNWVRLMSPFTPH

-804 LYNEDLIDDS
+804 LYNEDLIDDG
-814 AELAEEVIK
+814 AELAEEMIK
-823 GTLEDIEEI
+823 GTLEDVEEI
-832 IRVTKMTPQM
+832 IRVTKMTPQK

-853 ETVRCACNMQ
+853 EAIRCACEMQ
-863 LEGSLEVG
+863 LECSLEVG
-871 TLIKALMANPDLK
+871 TLIKKLMANPDLK

-892 FVQKLVP
+892 FVQKIVP
-899 EFKSGGAERYEVF
+899 EFKSGSADRYEILT
-912 AGPGLD
+912 GPNID
-918 EQALLKESASFLEKE
+918 EKTLLKDSISFLEKE
-933 IGCPVEVHSADSPAF
+933 IGCLVEVHSADSPAF

-960 RPAIYIEQAKKEE
+960 RPAIYIEEKKEE